1 MFLKKSTCEKKIMK
15 SFGKIKKT
23 PPPQKIEEGI
33 EEGKI

>member
-1 MFLKKSTCEKKIMK
+1 MK